1 MISYRHELSQTGTA
15 RGGRHSLVVS
25 SALARELERD
35 IEDHRRQVYLERSGT
50 TAPKRVWHPALY
62 KTQDVIL
69 NFVHSPLK
77 SVELFMRE
85 LDQYRPAKKRRSMT
99 AGIAQQLKFLFKTRY

>member
-50 TAPKRVWHPALY
+50 TAPKR
-62 KTQDVIL
+62 IL

>member
-35 IEDHRRQVYLERSGT
+35 IEDHRRRVYLERSGT

-62 KTQDVIL
+62 KTQDVVNIVCDSVTV
-69 NFVHSPLK
+69 FKATISKALK
-77 SVELFMRE
+77 LHYANLVADIKLENCGKIHDPR
-85 LDQYRPAKKRRSMT
+85 
-99 AGIAQQLKFLFKTRY
+99 